1 MLEMAKHVDAEEA
14 AELKAN
20 ANRLIKALVDN
31 CSVKDPSISNG
42 QILNGTYC
50 RSTPTNG
57 CRQHG
62 VDECTSWGD
71 YYYFEALMRLKNEDW
86 NMYW

>member
-1 MLEMAKHVDAEEA
+1 MLEMAKYVDEKEA
-14 AELKAN
+14 RELVDN
-20 ANRLIKALVDN
+20 ASRLVKALVDKV
-31 CSVKDPSISNG
+31 SIKDPKDGNG
-42 QILNGTYC
+42 QILHGTYC

-62 VDECTSWGD
+62 VDECTSSGD
-71 YYYFEALMRLKNEDW
+71 YYYFEALMRLKNPEW

>member
-1 MLEMAKHVDAEEA
+1 MAKHVDEEEA
-14 AELKAN
+14 NEYKVIASQLM
-20 ANRLIKALVDN
+20 KALVDK
-31 CSVKDPSISNG
+31 CSVRDPKVSNG
-42 QILNGTYC
+42 QILHGTYC

-71 YYYFEALMRLKNEDW
+71 YYYFEALMRLKHEDW